1 MVRPW
6 TGEVWSV
13 SAHNPGEDVEEACWL
28 ERARSGDEAGYAW
41 LLSRYRNRA
50 VRLAAHVLRRP
61 SEAEDAAQ
69 EAFIRAF
76 RNLHSFRGEGRFYTW
91 LYHIVVRVCL
101 DRRRLA
107 RWESEVQTDEVSLGL
122 HKGGGTYEPSG
133 TELIHHKLLVERLL
147 DQLTPPMRAAL
158 VLREIEGL
166 EYVEIA
172 EVLGIPVGTVR
183 SRLNAARA
191 KFRSIYEAALEE
203 ARNV

>member
-1 MVRPW
+1 VVRPW
-6 TGEVWSV
+6 SGEVWCTASYS
-13 SAHNPGEDVEEACWL
+13 SAEDVEEACWL
-28 ERARSGDEAGYAW
+28 DRARAGDEAGYAW
-41 LLSRYRNRA
+41 LLSRYRSRV

-61 SEAEDAAQ
+61 AEAEDAAQ

-76 RNLHSFRGEGRFYTW
+76 RNLRAFRGEGRFYTW

-107 RWESEVQTDEVSLGL
+107 RWEAEVQIDELSLNVQRDETPGADI
-122 HKGGGTYEPSG
+122 
-133 TELIHHKLLVERLL
+133 IHHRLLVERLL
-147 DQLTPPMRAAL
+147 DQLSPPMRAAM

-166 EYVEIA
+166 EYTEIA
-172 EVLGIPVGTVR
+172 EILGIPVGTVR

-191 KFRSIYEAALEE
+191 KFRSIYEAALQE